1 MKLSI
6 IIPYHNSDPWIGA
19 MLDSLLDQD
28 LPREDYEIVVVDDG
42 STEEPVTLHRYAEAH
57 ANIRVFRQENAG
69 VAVARNTGLDKA
81 SGQWVWFC
89 DSDDYVQPRVL
100 GRLLA
105 IADAQQLDMLWFD
118 AVYVR
123 QGELAREPRLDF
135 SAVSPVQTGWD
146 YVVNP
151 PAKMGMAVWRYL
163 FRRELLAEGPLRFH
177 PLNYVEGR
185 WFQMEL
191 MPRVQRAAHVAADI
205 YFYVQHSSSLLH
217 ASKAKNYAQFADEM
231 AKYVGVM
238 AAKAADPAVPRRV
251 QELLRQR
258 CDLETYRL
266 LGNVSRYGTPAL
278 ADSYFTKLKALGT
291 WPVRISGG
299 LKERFLRRAMNCRGL
314 WLAAWRFYH
323 LVHRRGTSAMSLV
336 CLMMLATCCCIRL
349 TPEGGEQRKPG
360 ASSVDETGLVRL
372 NQALAQGD
380 SVVAL
385 TFRKGRRS
393 GTYSVKLSDGSAFDL
408 TTQTVAVD
416 YDSEGNAFRFRL
428 RGGGSA
434 KLPLVAGYTLLRTDV
449 PEEAFYK
456 DIFLD
461 AGIGLTSRTSLY
473 AADSLGLSLEG
484 ISFSNK
490 ADKPEEFD
498 LQRDILSGT
507 AEDRNGR
514 LLYPDGQPRYRL
526 LFVNG
531 GNSRTHGQ
539 SLDSLSRANMRL
551 FVQAGGSYVGT
562 CAGAFLASTGYDS
575 TLDYPYYLGIWP
587 APMWHTTLKHVYT
600 GMYIDDGSPLL
611 EYADYGGDGYVAG
624 IRHNG
629 GGFPREY
636 PEGTEVLAVY
646 DYPGLDWVHKKPS
659 VWAYKADAASGRV
672 VLEGSHPE
680 EVPDGEQLALTE
692 ALIGYAFD
700 GQGTASIKAFL
711 HNAEALTMDRDSW
724 EGEPEKAKLGD
735 RQCHHFAVYVPADAR
750 HIRFSVESP
759 AACSLQLR
767 LCRETF
773 AFPSKARYASG
784 DDGARQYLAF
794 DTLEEGIWY
803 VSVQCLTTVTTVP
816 TSYGQDYVGRTDVLN
831 GVPYTISVSWES
843 DWQ

>member
-42 STEEPVTLHRYAEAH
+42 STEEPATLWRYAAEY
-57 ANIRVFRQENAG
+57 ANIHLYRQENAG

-163 FRRELLAEGPLRFH
+163 FRRELLAKGPLRFQ

-238 AAKAADPAVPRRV
+238 AAKAADPAVPGQV
-251 QELLRQR
+251 QRLLRQR
-258 CDLETYRL
+258 CDLESYRL

-278 ADSYFTKLKALGT
+278 AVSYFTKLKALGT

-314 WLAAWRFYH
+314 WLAAWRLYH
-323 LVHRRGTSAMSLV
+323 RLRRPTAEAGMLLLSALLV
-336 CLMMLATCCCIRL
+336 TCCSVRVA
-349 TPEGGEQRKPG
+349 PGGES
-360 ASSVDETGLVRL
+360 A
-372 NQALAQGD
+372 
-380 SVVAL
+380 
-385 TFRKGRRS
+385 
-393 GTYSVKLSDGSAFDL
+393 GSK
-408 TTQTVAVD
+408 TVPA
-416 YDSEGNAFRFRL
+416 
-428 RGGGSA
+428 
-434 KLPLVAGYTLLRTDV
+434 
-449 PEEAFYK
+449 PEEAAVNIDSLVKWESPNEVFYK

-461 AGIGLTSRTSLY
+461 AGIGLTPRTSLY

-484 ISFSNK
+484 ISFSRS
-490 ADKPEEFD
+490 DSRPEEYERQAAVLAGTPED
-498 LQRDILSGT
+498 L
-507 AEDRNGR
+507 NGR
-514 LLYPDGQPRYRL
+514 LLYPDGQPRYRV
-526 LFVNG
+526 LFVCG
-531 GNSRTHGQ
+531 GSSRTHAA
-539 SLDSLSRANMRL
+539 SLDSASRAHIRA

-562 CAGAFLASTGYDS
+562 CAGAFLAASGYDS
-575 TLDYPYYLGIWP
+575 HPDYPDYLALWP
-587 APMWHTTLKHVYT
+587 GTVRHTGLSGVYT
-600 GMYIDDGSPLL
+600 GMYIEADSPLL
-611 EYADYGGDGYVAG
+611 AYADFGGDGYIEG
-624 IRHNG
+624 IRHNKG
-629 GGFPREY
+629 GYPQSY
-636 PEGTEVLAVY
+636 PEGTEILARY
-646 DYPGLDWVHKKPS
+646 DYPGKAAVHRQPS
-659 VWAYKADAASGRV
+659 AWAYKADDRSGRL

-680 EVPDGEQLALTE
+680 EVRKGERRAFTE
-692 ALIGYAFD
+692 AMIRYAAD
-700 GQGTASIKAFL
+700 GVGTV
-711 HNAEALTMDRDSW
+711 ALKGVLENGVPRAMDGAGR
-724 EGEPEKAKLGD
+724 LGD
-735 RQCHHFAVYVPADAR
+735 LQCHHFAVYVPAGAKNVC
-750 HIRFSVESP
+750 FSVESS
-759 AACSLQLR
+759 ADCDLCLR
-767 LCRETF
+767 LCRDAY
-773 AFPSKARYASG
+773 AFPSAAAQASG
-784 DDGARQYLAF
+784 RKGARQQLGFA
-794 DTLEEGIWY
+794 TLDAGVWY
-803 VSVQCLTTVTTVP
+803 VSVQCLTTVTVVP
-816 TSYGQDYVGRTDVLN
+816 TDYGQDYAGRTDVLN
-831 GVPYTISVSWES
+831 GVPYTITVSW
-843 DWQ
+843 QQNG